1 MLGLLNK
8 ECLLC
13 NYFKRNIA
21 VDQINEFINF
31 YLVLTRC
38 QESCHPRLSR
48 SQTTCS
54 PLMTNSAPI
63 ASSSI
68 LHANN
73 LQSQLSLNHRASCP
87 LDICF
92 RMAHFLPSSTCS
104 KPEPSPSDLIHFLY
118 FMFDCNFRA
127 THSYT

>member
-1 MLGLLNK
+1 MLRLLNK

-21 VDQINEFINF
+21 VDQINEFLNF
-31 YLVLTRC
+31 YSVLTRC

-48 SQTTCS
+48 SRTTHS
-54 PLMTNSAPI
+54 PLMTSSAPI
-63 ASSSI
+63 ASSPI

-73 LQSQLSLNHRASCP
+73 PQSQLSLNHRASCP

-92 RMAHFLPSSTCS
+92 RIAHFLTSSTCP
-104 KPEPSPSDLIHFLY
+104 KPESFPSDLIHFLY

-127 THSYT
+127 THPST